1 MLYFEPN
8 VGNNA
13 QWLLCYRA
21 STHGWESSTFHE
33 RCDGKPNTVTI
44 VKVGDFVFGGY
55 TDIPWGNFCLRGLH
69 TTNLSLQ
76 TRVGKLKLVCVN
88 GTKTVGKH
96 VGKLLATNRTCLYS
110 RQLFRQLFRVGK
122 LEFDV

>member
-1 MLYFEPN
+1 MLYLETN

-55 TDIPWGNFCLRGLH
+55 TDIPWGKFCLD
-69 TTNLSLQ
+69 TTL
-76 TRVGKLKLVCVN
+76 T
-88 GTKTVGKH
+88 
-96 VGKLLATNRTCLYS
+96 LATNIYALYGERSGARGRNSPLFARLCLT
-110 RQLFRQLFRVGK
+110 
-122 LEFDV
+122 D